1 MTDDARGDD
10 VYQPGNAD
18 ADNPPNDDL
27 DLENA
32 LDERDLDAL
41 LDEGYSPPERAFAVE
56 DYGTTQE
63 EQERGEPL
71 DRRLARERPEP
82 GQGDAET
89 DEAAEPGDE
98 GQVGDAR
105 TGRLTGEPDAEARG
119 NHTQA
124 RDVGVDG
131 GAATA
136 EEAAV
141 HTVPEDLT
149 EELPEENDSA

>member
-10 VYQPGNAD
+10 VYQPPNAD
-18 ADNPPNDDL
+18 TDNPPNDDL

-41 LDEGYSPPERAFAVE
+41 LDEGYSPPERPYAAE

-63 EQERGEPL
+63 EQERGESL
-71 DRRLARERPEP
+71 DRRLARERPDPEATGEAAEEP
-82 GQGDAET
+82 V

-98 GQVGDAR
+98 EQVGGAR
-105 TGRLTGEPDAEARG
+105 TGRLTGDPDAEARG

-124 RDVGVDG
+124 HDVGIDG

-136 EEAAV
+136 EEAAI
-141 HTVPEDLT
+141 HTVPEED
-149 EELPEENDSA
+149 EI